1 MGGCSVLGCKR
12 NSARPYHGLSFHSYP
27 TEEET
32 LKRWI
37 YATGRTNWEPSKN
50 SRICSAHFEEH
61 CFNRSKK
68 IVYLRPHACP
78 TISIHTNM
86 NLLKREMIPSDEEPQ
101 PKKIK
106 QTLTAS
112 KIEIEKLQ
120 LVNQELKSENQKL
133 QSEIQNFKLKILAE
147 NKLEIHK
154 LKLENAALKGENE
167 IVENKVNKVKIIA
180 AKRLR
185 TLKAVRES
193 NRRLVR
199 KMTTS
204 VNATNTTTTKLKSST
219 KIETE
224 NKDIVRRYLYKNNST
239 NETVLYTYKVQG
251 V

>member
-1 MGGCSVLGCKR
+1 
-12 NSARPYHGLSFHSYP
+12 
-27 TEEET
+27 
-32 LKRWI
+32 
-37 YATGRTNWEPSKN
+37 
-50 SRICSAHFEEH
+50 
-61 CFNRSKK
+61 
-68 IVYLRPHACP
+68 
-78 TISIHTNM
+78 
-86 NLLKREMIPSDEEPQ
+86 MIPSDEEPQ

-193 NRRLVR
+193 NRRLVK

-204 VNATNTTTTKLKSST
+204 VNATTTTTTKLKSST